1 MAFDAPSRQE
11 CTAER
16 ATSNTPMQALT
27 LLNDPT
33 YVEAARVFATRIIS
47 EGGESVADRIN
58 WAYQSA
64 LSRMPQPKELEIM
77 TSLYEK
83 HQAEYTANL
92 DAAGALATIGEAPS
106 TNDVESAE
114 LAAWTSVGRVIL
126 NLHETITRY

>member
-1 MAFDAPSRQE
+1 
-11 CTAER
+11 
-16 ATSNTPMQALT
+16 MQALT

-47 EGGESVADRIN
+47 DGGESVTDRIN
-58 WAYQSA
+58 WAYQWA
-64 LSRMPQPKELEIM
+64 LSRTPQPKELEIM

-92 DAAGALATIGEAPS
+92 DDANALVATGEAA
-106 TNDVESAE
+106 TTEGVEPAE
-114 LAAWTSVGRVIL
+114 LAAWTSIGRVIL